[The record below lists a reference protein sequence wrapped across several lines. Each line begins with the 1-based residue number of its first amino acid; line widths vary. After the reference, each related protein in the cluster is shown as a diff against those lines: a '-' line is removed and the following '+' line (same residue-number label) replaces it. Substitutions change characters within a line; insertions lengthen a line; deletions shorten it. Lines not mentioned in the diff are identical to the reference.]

1 MRRILI
7 GFLVATTLLVPACK
21 KKIEGG
27 NVVQLGA
34 DDPGLVAAAAEAKR
48 RWPEFVA
55 AFNEH
60 RPGRKC
66 AVKYAAPIKGG
77 GDEHIWIMVTALG
90 SAHDFRHTRERS
102 RRGHRAEARRCRDD
116 PDGRRRGLAVHRR
129 TVHDRRILDRDSP
142 ERRGQ
147 ARAVHRR
154 TVHDRRSL
162 GLDSPERR
170 GQARRQ
176 MNAGGR
182 IADHR
187 AALERRERSSEELA
201 CAAPERASALNP
213 ALNAFLQLLPD
224 QVLAAARAQDARLA
238 RGESRARES
247 VSFGTPAEAAITNS
261 RHAPGRMLV
270 SENKTHVSHP
280 DNHLGLNPTLLP
292 VVTFQM

>member
-1 MRRILI
+1 MIGRRSASRGIGPMAHVGEAAGTGLTMMRSGPDTMEPFIKVPKVLGEGEGGMRRILI

-21 KKIEGG
+21 TKTEGG

-77 GDEHIWIMVTALG
+77 GDEQIWIMVTTLG
-90 SAHDFRHTRERS
+90 SGTISGTLGNAPVA
-102 RRGHRAEARRCRDD
+102 GHRAESRRCRDD
-116 PDGRRRGLAVHRR
+116 PDGRRQGLAVHRR
-129 TVHDRRILDRDSP
+129 TVHDRRILGRDSP

-162 GLDSPERR
+162 DLDSQERR

-182 IADHR
+182 LADHR
-187 AALERRERSSEELA
+187 AALERR
-201 CAAPERASALNP
+201 
-213 ALNAFLQLLPD
+213 
-224 QVLAAARAQDARLA
+224 
-238 RGESRARES
+238 
-247 VSFGTPAEAAITNS
+247 
-261 RHAPGRMLV
+261 
-270 SENKTHVSHP
+270 
-280 DNHLGLNPTLLP
+280 
-292 VVTFQM
+292 